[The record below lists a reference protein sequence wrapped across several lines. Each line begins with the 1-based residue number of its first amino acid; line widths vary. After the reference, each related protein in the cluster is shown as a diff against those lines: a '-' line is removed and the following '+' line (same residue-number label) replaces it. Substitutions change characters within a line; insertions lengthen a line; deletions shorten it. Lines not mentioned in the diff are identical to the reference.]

1 MGIAKPLWIWEK
13 WKIHEFGMEKDSKLN
28 AKCRNGMETD
38 AGCRMHL
45 TWLAIGAPE
54 HMVP

>member
-38 AGCRMHL
+38 AGCRVHL